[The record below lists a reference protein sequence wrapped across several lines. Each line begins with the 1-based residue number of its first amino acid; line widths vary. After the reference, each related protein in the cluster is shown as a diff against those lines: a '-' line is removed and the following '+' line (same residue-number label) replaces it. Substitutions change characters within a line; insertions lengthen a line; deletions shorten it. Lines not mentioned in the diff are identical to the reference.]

1 VHRLTAPDWIVL
13 WLYVAMLA
21 VIAVRQKHKL
31 HKQDDL
37 FLAGRSMSRWPV
49 AISMYV
55 AIFSTNSLLG
65 VIGWVNRPDGSI
77 WIGLQNIGIVL
88 AAPLVIWLYPD
99 IYFRL
104 RITSVYEYLER
115 RFHYPLRA
123 AAGVMFMGARVM
135 WLATV
140 LYGGSLVISQMMGFP
155 HGQRWAILALAGLGT
170 ALALAGGMRAVI
182 WTDVA
187 QFCVLFGSVALMG
200 TLAIG
205 QSGGAAALF
214 STVAGAHRFD
224 APSVLSLSD
233 NLSVASGLCLGLVS
247 MLSSAGS
254 DQVLIQT
261 YLTAK
266 DVREARA
273 SLWFNGLVLKPLSLI
288 FPLLGVIIFGYFRQH
303 PGDAAFMRNPDDAL
317 PVFILQVL
325 PAGARGLAIGGIM
338 AAMLTTFQAGLSA
351 LSACVQVD
359 YIRRLRR
366 QPMSDRTAVLLGRSL
381 MTVWAGAIVGAAFY
395 VLALGRNNS
404 IIQILNMI
412 MYPFSG
418 VLLGV
423 FLLGLLTRRA
433 EGNGALWGALFGLL
447 LTLALSF
454 GRFPVSNFYYGA
466 IAAASTFAA
475 GYCAS
480 LAFPSPEGKKLE
492 GLTHA

>member
-1 VHRLTAPDWIVL
+1 VHRLTTPDWIML
-13 WLYVAMLA
+13 GLYVAMLA
-21 VIAVRQKHKL
+21 IIATYQKRKL

-55 AIFSTNSLLG
+55 AIFSTNTLLG

-88 AAPLVIWLYPD
+88 AVPIVIWLYPD

-115 RFHYPLRA
+115 RFNYPLRA
-123 AAGVMFMGARVM
+123 AAGVLFMSARVM

-140 LYGGSLVISQMMGFP
+140 LYGGSLVISQMTGFP
-155 HGQRWAILALAGLGT
+155 NGQRWAILAMAGLGT
-170 ALALAGGMRAVI
+170 ALALTGGMRAVI
-182 WTDVA
+182 WMDVA
-187 QFCVLFGSVALMG
+187 QFCVLFGSVALMAA
-200 TLAIG
+200 LAIG
-205 QSGGAAALF
+205 RSGGTAAIF
-214 STVAGAHRFD
+214 STAASAHRFD
-224 APSVLSLSD
+224 APAVLSLSD
-233 NLSVASGLCLGLVS
+233 NLSIASGLCLGMVS

-266 DVREARA
+266 NVREARG

-288 FPLLGVIIFGYFRQH
+288 FPLLGVIIFGYFRGH
-303 PGDAAFMRNPDDAL
+303 PADAAFMRNPDDAL

-325 PAGARGLAIGGIM
+325 PAGARGLAIAGIM
-338 AAMLTTFQAGLSA
+338 AAMLTTLQAGLSA

-359 YIRRLRR
+359 YIRRWRTR
-366 QPMSDRTAVLLGRSL
+366 PISDRGAVLLGRSL
-381 MTVWAGAIVGAAFY
+381 MTIWAVAIVAAAFY

-423 FLLGLLTRRA
+423 FLLGLLTRRS
-433 EGNGALWGALFGLL
+433 EGNGTLLGAVLGLL
-447 LTLALSF
+447 LTLGLSF
-454 GRFPVSNFYYGA
+454 GDFPISSFYYGA

-480 LAFPSPEGKKLE
+480 LAFPSPDGKKIE

>member
-1 VHRLTAPDWIVL
+1 MVL
-13 WLYVAMLA
+13 ALYVAMLA
-21 VIAVRQKHKL
+21 GIAVRQKRKL
-31 HKQDDL
+31 RKQDDL

-49 AISMYV
+49 ALSMYV
-55 AIFSTNSLLG
+55 AIFSTNTLLG
-65 VIGWVNRPDGSI
+65 VIGWVNRPDGDI

-88 AAPLVIWLYPD
+88 AVPIVIWLYPD

-104 RITSVYEYLER
+104 KITSVYEYLER

-123 AAGVMFMGARVM
+123 LAGVLFMSARVM

-140 LYGGSLVISQMMGFP
+140 LYGGSLVISQMTGFP
-155 HGQRWAILALAGLGT
+155 AGQRWAILALAGLGT
-170 ALALAGGMRAVI
+170 ALALTGGMRAVI

-187 QFCVLFGSVALMG
+187 QFFVLFGSVALMA
-200 TLAIG
+200 TIAIG
-205 QSGGAAALF
+205 ESGGAAQIF
-214 STVAGAHRFD
+214 STAAAAHRFD
-224 APSVLSLSD
+224 TPPLVSVSD

-266 DVREARA
+266 DVREARG
-273 SLWFNGLVLKPLSLI
+273 SLWFSGLVLKPLSLI
-288 FPLLGVIIFGYFRQH
+288 FPVLGVIIFGYFRQH
-303 PGDAAFMRNPDDAL
+303 PADAAFMRNPDDAL

-325 PAGARGLAIGGIM
+325 PAGARGLAIAGIM
-338 AAMLTTFQAGLSA
+338 AAMLTTFQSGLSA

-359 YIRRLRR
+359 YVRRWR
-366 QPMSDRTAVLLGRSL
+366 QRPMSDRSAVLLGRCL
-381 MTVWAGAIVGAAFY
+381 MTGWAAVIVVAAFY

-423 FLLGLLTRRA
+423 FLLGLLTRRT
-433 EGNGALWGALFGLL
+433 EGNGALLGTVLGLL
-447 LTLALSF
+447 FTLALSF

-466 IAAASTFAA
+466 IAAASTFAT

-480 LAFPSPEGKKLE
+480 FAFPSPDAKKIE
-492 GLTHA
+492 GLTHAQA